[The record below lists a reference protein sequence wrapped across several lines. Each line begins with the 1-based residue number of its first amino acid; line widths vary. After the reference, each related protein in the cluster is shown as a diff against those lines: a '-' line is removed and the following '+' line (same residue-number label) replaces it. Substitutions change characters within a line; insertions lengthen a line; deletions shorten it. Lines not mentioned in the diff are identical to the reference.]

1 MAEHEDEPPVT
12 PLDDDRRKFLAACGK
27 FAVVTPP
34 ALTVLLSTSLTSTAI
49 ARSGGGVGY
58 GGGKDSFLDHLFD
71 NGPDDPSSRGDQ
83 GNRGQGQQS
92 SSGGAG
98 GQSSGSSGGG
108 QSSGGSGDG
117 QSTVMA
123 HSGSQGFGGSQSG
136 LGGSASSQGNGGGDD
151 KLRKGK
157 KGPDR

>member
-1 MAEHEDEPPVT
+1 MTLETEEQE
-12 PLDDDRRKFLAACGK
+12 DRRRFLKSCGR
-27 FAVVTPP
+27 FVAVTPP
-34 ALTVLLSTSLTSTAI
+34 AITMLLSTSLTSTAI
-49 ARSGGGVGY
+49 ARTGGGVGY

-71 NGPDDPSSRGDQ
+71 NGPDDPSSREDR

-92 SSGGAG
+92 SSGGTG
-98 GQSSGSSGGG
+98 GQSSGGSGGG

-123 HSGSQGFGGSQSG
+123 HSGSQGFGGSEAG

>member
-1 MAEHEDEPPVT
+1 MTRETDEQ
-12 PLDDDRRKFLAACGK
+12 DDRRRFLKSCGR
-27 FAVVTPP
+27 FVAITPP
-34 ALTVLLSTSLTSTAI
+34 TLTLLLSTSLTSTAI
-49 ARSGGGVGY
+49 TRSGGGVGY
-58 GGGKDSFLDHLFD
+58 GGGSFLDHLFD
-71 NGPDDPSSRGDQ
+71 NGPDDPSSRGDDL
-83 GNRGQGQQS
+83 GNRGQRQQP

-98 GQSSGSSGGG
+98 GQS
-108 QSSGGSGDG
+108 SSGGSGDG

-123 HSGSQGFGGSQSG
+123 HSGGQGFGGSQAG